1 MNDPKGAYLQ
11 MFFIAGVV
19 DKNDLLEIFGRTLV
33 QHTPDG
39 TNEGRPKKWIVTVM
53 CIFVTKNDS

>member
-19 DKNDLLEIFGRTLV
+19 DKNNLLEIFGGTLV

-39 TNEGRPKKWIVTVM
+39 TNERRPIK
-53 CIFVTKNDS
+53 